1 MKVVR
6 FAQKS
11 HKSIQ
16 NLFQCFRYHH
26 QAKMMNA
33 TQPLSDT
40 IKPFD
45 RHESKHLKNKTTCFA
60 G

>member
-26 QAKMMNA
+26 QAEMMNA

-45 RHESKHLKNKTTCFA
+45 KHGTAFRQTR
-60 G
+60 